1 MNRFI
6 VVIVILFG
14 CKVYA
19 QTDSLAVKIKAKL
32 VSVTDHK
39 AISGV
44 TVINKTSSLTT
55 ISDDN
60 GIFEILVQPNDVLF
74 FSHISYEFLKF
85 DVSPAWLTSSMKQ
98 IVLAERTKEI
108 EAVLITG
115 YQLTGYLEIDTK
127 LIPVNEN
134 RRYNIAGLNLGYEPG
149 SKAPNSAQNMI
160 EALSNPVD
168 LVYSLFN
175 KGEKDVKR
183 LLEIKKD
190 ENFKKIL
197 SQKTDREAIAMLL
210 QLSKSEI
217 AKILEKCNYSKVF
230 IDSASDLQVLDALAT
245 AYEDYKI
252 LGKVKN
258 KNKN

>member
-1 MNRFI
+1 MNRVII
-6 VVIVILFG
+6 VLVLFFG
-14 CKVYA
+14 CQVFA
-19 QTDSLAVKIKAKL
+19 QSDTLAIKIRAKI
-32 VSVTDHK
+32 VSATDHK
-39 AISGV
+39 VISGV
-44 TVINKTSSLTT
+44 TVINKTTSTT
-55 ISDDN
+55 TVSDEN
-60 GIFEILVQPNDVLF
+60 GNFELLAHPNDVLF
-74 FSHISYEFLKF
+74 FSHIAYSFLKIE
-85 DVSPAWLTSSMKQ
+85 ATSSWIATSNKQ
-98 IVLAERTKEI
+98 INLAERTKEI
-108 EAVLITG
+108 EAILITG

-134 RRYNIAGLNLGYEPG
+134 RRFNIAGLNLGYEPG

-175 KGEKDVKR
+175 KSEKDVKR
-183 LLEIKKD
+183 LMEIKKD

-210 QLSKSEI
+210 QLSKIDI

-245 AYEDYKI
+245 AYEDYKV
-252 LGKVKN
+252 LGNVKS
-258 KNKN
+258 KK

>member
-1 MNRFI
+1 MNRI
-6 VVIVILFG
+6 SVVILLLFSYQ
-14 CKVYA
+14 VFA

-55 ISDDN
+55 VSDEN
-60 GIFEILVQPNDVLF
+60 GNFELLTHPNDVLF
-74 FSHISYEFLKF
+74 FSHIAYSFLKIEATP
-85 DVSPAWLTSSMKQ
+85 VWIATLSKQ
-98 IVLAERTKEI
+98 ISLAERTNEI

-134 RRYNIAGLNLGYEPG
+134 RRFNIAGLNLGYEPG
-149 SKAPNSAQNMI
+149 SKAPKAAQNMI
-160 EALSNPVD
+160 NALSNPVD

-175 KGEKDVKR
+175 KSEKDVKR
-183 LLEIKKD
+183 LMEIKKD

-197 SQKTDREAIAMLL
+197 SQQTDREAISMLL
-210 QLSKSEI
+210 QLSKSDI

-245 AYEDYKI
+245 AYEEYKVV
-252 LGKVKN
+252 GKIKSTQ
-258 KNKN
+258 